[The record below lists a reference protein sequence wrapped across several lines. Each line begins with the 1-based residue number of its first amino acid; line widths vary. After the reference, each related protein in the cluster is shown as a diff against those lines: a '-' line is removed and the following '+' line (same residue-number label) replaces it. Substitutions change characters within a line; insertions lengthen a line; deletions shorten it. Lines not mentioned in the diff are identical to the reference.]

1 MIKISNVM
9 ISIFT
14 HFIDTKCL
22 MKFFEG
28 VELHTNPRLTALN
41 LRKELPGQ

>member
-22 MKFFEG
+22 NKNFEG
-28 VELHTNPRLTALN
+28 VELYTNPRLTALI

>member
-1 MIKISNVM
+1 M

-28 VELHTNPRLTALN
+28 VELHTNQRLTALI

>member
-14 HFIDTKCL
+14 HFIDIECL
-22 MKFFEG
+22 MKIFEG
-28 VELHTNPRLTALN
+28 LNPRLTALIP
-41 LRKELPGQ
+41 RKELPGQ